1 MFRNRAIVLLGLA
14 AALTACD
21 DPSTDNPAEP
31 ALAPVGDGV
40 LATTAVRYVLTR
52 LAEGNGSATAI
63 NNKGQVVGYTFS
75 SGDLRAFIWANGTM
89 RFLGGLGGGSSF
101 AYAINEAGQVVGAAR
116 VANGQLHAFLWQNG
130 TMRDLGTLG
139 ADASTAL
146 GIDAN
151 GRIVGYTEKVGGP
164 IRAFLWE
171 NGTMKR
177 LANLGTGYSIA
188 RDIDDMGRVVGEKGS
203 QSSPRAFRWVAGTV
217 RDLGSLGGP
226 GAVANAIGP
235 EGKIVGYASTSAGV
249 KRAFLWQSGVMTDLG
264 KLAGD
269 SSIAMGIGGAGHVA
283 GYTRLT
289 SARLSAFVLKDG
301 VKYTLGEGDA
311 YGVNRDGWVVG
322 RSLLLGLFSA
332 LWKPTTDPPP
342 PPGKITVGTS
352 YFLSDRN
359 SSINPAVDTVSVGT
373 KVTWTWVSGTTVL
386 HSVRSVGTPSFPS
399 SALMGGI
406 GTTYSV
412 TFNRAGTYSYNCQ
425 AHPVKMIGRV
435 VVR

>member
-1 MFRNRAIVLLGLA
+1 MFRNRAVVLVGLA
-14 AALTACD
+14 AITACD
-21 DPSTDNPAEP
+21 DRSTDNPTEP
-31 ALAPVGDGV
+31 AVTPAVDGA
-40 LATTAVRYVLTR
+40 LATATVRYVLTR

-75 SGDLRAFIWANGTM
+75 SGDLRAYIWTNGTM
-89 RFLGGLGGGSSF
+89 RFLGSLGGGSSF
-101 AYAINEAGQVVGAAR
+101 AYALNEAGQVVGSAQA
-116 VANGQLHAFLWQNG
+116 ANGQFHAFLWENG

-139 ADASTAL
+139 ADASSAL
-146 GIDAN
+146 RIDAN

-177 LANLGTGYSIA
+177 LAGLGTGYSIA
-188 RDIDDMGRVVGEKGS
+188 RDIDALGRVVGENGS
-203 QSSPRAFRWVAGTV
+203 PSSPRAFRWIAGTV

-235 EGKIVGYASTSAGV
+235 EGKIVGYASTAAGV
-249 KRAFLWQSGVMTDLG
+249 KRAFLWQSGAITDLG
-264 KLAGD
+264 TLAGD
-269 SSIAMGIGGAGHVA
+269 NSIAMGIGGAGHVA
-283 GYTRLT
+283 GYTRI
-289 SARLSAFVLKDG
+289 SSSRLSAFVLKDG

-332 LWKPTTDPPP
+332 LWKPTTEPPP

-373 KVTWTWVSGTTVL
+373 KVTWTWAAGRVL
-386 HSVRSVGTPSFPS
+386 HSVQSISTPSFPS
-399 SALMGGI
+399 SALMGGV
-406 GTTYSV
+406 GTTYNV

-425 AHPVKMIGRV
+425 AHPGKMTGRV